1 VILGYIAFR
10 IQGLCADLCQTW
22 TSYPGLAAQIWYLT
36 TDGRIA
42 ITGGTQC
49 LDEGANGESP
59 SSLINSKKAPADP
72 QVPRLIPVLRGIPTK
87 VPPSSHHSEVY
98 YANFQL
104 GRSSP
109 RLRLRHLRLGF
120 CRIYPKGR
128 YMVIRLER
136 GLDEES
142 TRTVEM
148 IFA

>member
-59 SSLINSKKAPADP
+59 FWPINSERGPADN
-72 QVPRLIPVLRGIPTK
+72 QAFRLIPVLREIPTK
-87 VPPSSHHSEVY
+87 VPPSFHCSEVY
-98 YANFQL
+98 YADFQL

-109 RLRLRHLRLGF
+109 RLPLRHLQLGS
-120 CRIYPKGR
+120 CLMYPKGR
-128 YMVIRLER
+128 YMVIRHER
-136 GLDEES
+136 GLDGES
-142 TRTVEM
+142 TRMVEM